1 MRSGP
6 VPSLPIRLS
15 VSGRSHWGS
24 VCARWSGRRR
34 AWGER
39 IFSRGMLGDR
49 FLGYQRVGRPVR
61 IGARICCPDGGKTP
75 RNGVEKATLGA
86 ICYVVI
92 PIRKSAPV
100 LSRTRAPL
108 RWDSRHPKGRRI
120 HLHSSARGSLR
131 GVTSDSSYGVAEHG
145 ADGPARRS
153 SSVGRTWWTGPPPS
167 SFAAGCRGPR
177 QDGQAAKTKLL
188 PRSCLRFWTR
198 AWGQRELADERT
210 GRLKKPRSIAGF
222 VQGWAGHPSHPR
234 PIQLTSQGTP
244 DLDV

>member
-1 MRSGP
+1 MSGP
-6 VPSLPIRLS
+6 AG
-15 VSGRSHWGS
+15 SGRPQTFP
-24 VCARWSGRRR
+24 RRLLP
-34 AWGER
+34 
-39 IFSRGMLGDR
+39 STDN
-49 FLGYQRVGRPVR
+49 R
-61 IGARICCPDGGKTP
+61 IGKDRTGPHLDERSP
-75 RNGVEKATLGA
+75 
-86 ICYVVI
+86 YFSMVI

-120 HLHSSARGSLR
+120 QLHSSARGSLR

>member
-1 MRSGP
+1 MDLGVIDGRDMVAVPDPTRGGRDQVSQGPGDLSVAGNTLIGQFPSPRSGP
-6 VPSLPIRLS
+6 DAWQRSSPAS
-15 VSGRSHWGS
+15 VSSW
-24 VCARWSGRRR
+24 
-34 AWGER
+34 
-39 IFSRGMLGDR
+39 M
-49 FLGYQRVGRPVR
+49 
-61 IGARICCPDGGKTP
+61 
-75 RNGVEKATLGA
+75 
-86 ICYVVI
+86 I

-188 PRSCLRFWTR
+188 RRSCLRFWTR

>member
-1 MRSGP
+1 M
-6 VPSLPIRLS
+6 LK
-15 VSGRSHWGS
+15 SGRYPG
-24 VCARWSGRRR
+24 
-34 AWGER
+34 
-39 IFSRGMLGDR
+39 L
-49 FLGYQRVGRPVR
+49 
-61 IGARICCPDGGKTP
+61 
-75 RNGVEKATLGA
+75 
-86 ICYVVI
+86 I

-120 HLHSSARGSLR
+120 QLHSSARGSLR

>member
-1 MRSGP
+1 MLSSCTAWLWHCWRNSQTWQWSFRT
-6 VPSLPIRLS
+6 SLGSDSAPTISFTPR
-15 VSGRSHWGS
+15 RRRS
-24 VCARWSGRRR
+24 VCRNSPCRRTFVVLHSLR
-34 AWGER
+34 CQMIPLEG
-39 IFSRGMLGDR
+39 ICPCSRDR
-49 FLGYQRVGRPVR
+49 SRM
-61 IGARICCPDGGKTP
+61 
-75 RNGVEKATLGA
+75 
-86 ICYVVI
+86 I

-120 HLHSSARGSLR
+120 QLHSSARGSLR

>member
-1 MRSGP
+1 MTLLKPRYKSPSRLPVANWRSTARHKLGHGHRFRP
-6 VPSLPIRLS
+6 TACYSAATTACGVARLA
-15 VSGRSHWGS
+15 GN
-24 VCARWSGRRR
+24 
-34 AWGER
+34 
-39 IFSRGMLGDR
+39 RGGIAGL
-49 FLGYQRVGRPVR
+49 
-61 IGARICCPDGGKTP
+61 
-75 RNGVEKATLGA
+75 
-86 ICYVVI
+86 I

-120 HLHSSARGSLR
+120 QLHSSARGSLR

-234 PIQLTSQGTP
+234 PFQLTSQGTP